1 MKPLVIDHAP
11 RQAASPRL
19 RWLLGVAGT
28 LLAIVGVT
36 SWLASAPVEAS
47 HMAQTHSFH
56 LPDRETIQATDQAI
70 RMLNLPWPEVL
81 AELAEH
87 FGPQHDALLLHA
99 EADVPHAMLRLTGAA
114 RTHAAVQALPER
126 LRNASSLAAVS
137 VLGEERGDDAAWP
150 VQFILELRLREA
162 P

>member
-11 RQAASPRL
+11 REASSPRL
-19 RWLLGVAGT
+19 RLLLGAAGT

-36 SWLASAPVEAS
+36 TWLVSGPVEAS
-47 HMAQTHSFH
+47 HMVQTRTSG
-56 LPDRETIQATDQAI
+56 LPDSETIQATDQAV
-70 RMLNLPWPEVL
+70 RALNLPWPEVL

-99 EADVPHAMLRLTGAA
+99 EADVPHATLRMTGAA

-126 LRNASSLAAVS
+126 LRNAASLAAVS
-137 VLGEERGDDAAWP
+137 VLGEQSGDDAAWP
-150 VQFILELRLREA
+150 VQFTLELRLREA